1 MSLLAA
7 DRFAPIHISLPQFS
21 FSPEALVSAFL
32 RQTDITC
39 YFNTTFSLLNH
50 YTLVIFKYYLV
61 SIRNSD
67 KTLVV
72 VKFRR
77 TIRRSGGS
85 AAIAIPP
92 EVLNALN
99 WKIGDLVE
107 LYAEEQKLVVK
118 KA

>member
-1 MSLLAA
+1 
-7 DRFAPIHISLPQFS
+7 
-21 FSPEALVSAFL
+21 
-32 RQTDITC
+32 
-39 YFNTTFSLLNH
+39 
-50 YTLVIFKYYLV
+50 
-61 SIRNSD
+61 
-67 KTLVV
+67 LVV

>member
-1 MSLLAA
+1 M
-7 DRFAPIHISLPQFS
+7 
-21 FSPEALVSAFL
+21 LVL
-32 RQTDITC
+32 
-39 YFNTTFSLLNH
+39 
-50 YTLVIFKYYLV
+50 FKYYFI

-92 EVLNALN
+92 EVLNALS

-107 LYAEEQKLVVK
+107 LYPEEQKLVVK
-118 KA
+118 KG